1 MNGQK
6 NIPRLWELT
15 YKDIDKDIRLS
26 VYADTLA
33 YDCENGRRLLAAVRF
48 GGYPEQVRAMADVI
62 YGGGEVCLDC
72 DGTRLFFQGLPKRY
86 RWLFTNDGLYMEATL
101 VLENDLQQV
110 EENDQESAAGKAPLW
125 RTAYLYCEKDSAER
139 LFEQIDATV
148 SVPLIPEFRD
158 YVIAEMEQ
166 RNYLAKLEMVSS
178 CAQFDVWKLLL
189 SKDEQNII
197 EIVEHG
203 LETGQISIPG
213 ECTEAN
219 AFEKVTSVSAY
230 LNRFGRSIASKI
242 QGQFTPLFD
251 PSREQVSKEVLA
263 VNAYIQEQAGYGLYD
278 AQLAVSEAI
287 MRSLRKNK
295 TALCIAECGTG
306 KTKIG
311 ITSLHAYQS
320 QKGGRYFNIVL
331 CPAHLPKK
339 WLRLRKPRRIP
350 SPYR

>member
-1 MNGQK
+1 MSEQK
-6 NIPRLWELT
+6 DIPRLWELT

-48 GGYPEQVRAMADVI
+48 GGYPEQVRAMADAI

-86 RWLFTNDGLYMEATL
+86 RRLFTNDGLYMEATL
-101 VLENDLQQV
+101 VLKNDLQQA
-110 EENDQESAAGKAPLW
+110 EEGNQENAAGKAPLW

-166 RNYLAKLEMVSS
+166 RSCLAKLEMVSS

-197 EIVEHG
+197 EIAEHG

-242 QGQFTPLFD
+242 QGQFMPLFD
-251 PSREQVSKEVLA
+251 PIERERFQR
-263 VNAYIQEQAGYGLYD
+263 NTGGQRLYP
-278 AQLAVSEAI
+278 
-287 MRSLRKNK
+287 
-295 TALCIAECGTG
+295 GTG
-306 KTKIG
+306 G
-311 ITSLHAYQS
+311 LWA
-320 QKGGRYFNIVL
+320 L
-331 CPAHLPKK
+331 
-339 WLRLRKPRRIP
+339 
-350 SPYR
+350 